1 MSLRKLIRLQLI
13 QELVIISFVATTQDA
28 RLQLLAGLTIMAML
42 VAHRRELI
50 SAVAAATLDVVSSRC
65 EATSEP
71 GIGELEAGRS
81 PQK

>member
-42 VAHRRELI
+42 MTHRRELI
-50 SAVAAATLDVVSSRC
+50 AAVAAATLDAVSSRC
-65 EATSEP
+65 EATSEA
-71 GIGELEAGRS
+71 GTGELEAARS